1 MSPPTISK
9 HPESVNISV
18 YESASFNCTAR
29 GYGLITIVWKR
40 HGFSLPSTA
49 TVTEIKSLN
58 TMTSI
63 LTITGG
69 IGYYSGQ
76 YYCVAKTKAEE
87 ISSHIAILQ
96 VQGVVYFNIKLHIHN

>member
-1 MSPPTISK
+1 VLPPTISK

-18 YESASFNCTAR
+18 YKSASFKCTTH
-29 GYGLITIVWKR
+29 GYGLITVVWKR
-40 HGFSLPSTA
+40 HRFSLPRTA

-58 TMTSI
+58 TVTSI
-63 LTITGG
+63 LNITGS

-76 YYCVAKTKAEE
+76 YYCVAKTKTEE

-96 VQGVVYFNIKLHIHN
+96 VQGVVYPNI